1 MIQKDSNYV
10 VHVQQTEDSPVL
22 AYVLLVVVV
31 TWILAVI
38 YAIAF

>member
-1 MIQKDSNYV
+1 MTQNDSDYV
-10 VHVQQTEDSPVL
+10 VHVQRTDDSPVL
-22 AYVLLVVVV
+22 AYVLLVLVV